1 MSSAG
6 ILMPVSSL
14 PSHHGIGDFGEDC
27 FLFLDYVE
35 KSGLKIWQ
43 ILPINPL
50 GYGNSPYQPYSSF
63 AGDEIYINLNT
74 LTLEGLLTEIPD
86 FQNKAKRVDYEKVR
100 KFKEFYLK
108 QAFKKF
114 IPSIEYFEFIEQPWV
129 EQYGIYITL
138 KKKNG
143 MCGWNEWSE
152 IEKNY
157 LNEKKLDISKYKE
170 DITYEMFIQYIF
182 YRQWMK
188 VKKYANEKG
197 IQIIGDVPFYVGID
211 SLDVWANKEYFL
223 LEADGKP
230 TFIAGVPPDYF
241 SATGQRWGNPIYDW
255 EKMSET
261 KYKFWIERLSYTQKL
276 FDVIRID
283 HFRAFDTYWKIP
295 SSCPTAIEGAWF
307 ETPGEDF
314 FHTLIK
320 EIPEINI
327 IVEDLGDLTKG
338 VHKLRDD
345 FGFKGM
351 KVLQFAFDPM
361 ETNNDFPDRENML
374 IYTGTHDNQTILGWY
389 TSQSKK
395 LQKAII
401 KQLVSSGYDSDEIS
415 WRFIS
420 MALYS
425 VADIAIIPMQDFL
438 GLNDNARFN
447 TPGTVGSPN
456 WEWKLA
462 DFKQFKLMINKINNL
477 IKMSKRA

>member
-14 PSHHGIGDFGEDC
+14 PSYHGIGDFGEDC
-27 FLFLDYVE
+27 FLFLDYLE
-35 KSGLKIWQ
+35 KSGLKMWQ

-63 AGDEIYINLNT
+63 AGDEIYINLNM
-74 LTLEGLLTEIPD
+74 LTPEGLLTEVPD

-100 KFKEFYLK
+100 KFKEVYLK

-114 IPSIEYFEFIEQPWV
+114 IPSIDYYEFIEQPWV

-143 MCGWNEWSE
+143 MCGWNEWPE

-157 LNEKKLDISKYKE
+157 MNEKRLDISKYKE
-170 DITYEMFIQYIF
+170 DIAYEMFIQYIF

-197 IQIIGDVPFYVGID
+197 IQIMGDIPFYVGID

-223 LEADGKP
+223 LDADGKP

-314 FHTLIK
+314 FHTLMK
-320 EIPEINI
+320 EIPKINI

-374 IYTGTHDNQTILGWY
+374 IYTGTHDNQTITGWY
-389 TSQSKK
+389 TSQSEN
-395 LQKAII
+395 LQKATI
-401 KQLVSSGYDSDEIS
+401 KQLVSSGYDSGKIS

-420 MALYS
+420 MALFS

-438 GLNDNARFN
+438 GLNDTARFN

-477 IKMSKRA
+477 IKMSKRD